1 MIQGSPL
8 VILFFLNYA
17 FYLLLVNLASNKA
30 FYDNGD
36 DKDWYYRPSDVLDWI
51 ILIIMRNESDGNEI
65 FTAVIFHDLSQ
76 SVFVSVFHLSF
87 PTSVLPKILSIEIH
101 WWCKLMSAC
110 SKCKYNHHH
119 SNKCLFGLKI
129 FQFKVLKFSSDWQS
143 NVLAFIGIKF
153 KSDQAQNTLKL

>member
-87 PTSVLPKILSIEIH
+87 PTSVLPKILSIKIH
-101 WWCKLMSAC
+101 
-110 SKCKYNHHH
+110 
-119 SNKCLFGLKI
+119 
-129 FQFKVLKFSSDWQS
+129 
-143 NVLAFIGIKF
+143 
-153 KSDQAQNTLKL
+153 